1 MIILSMDKI
10 AKTDIFVTGKWSF
23 FIQIA
28 RAFPIIFG
36 KKWNEKSCKRKSN
49 PAKLFSKMFHKNLF
63 FFFLIGYLPITNFS
77 AYEEVLNCI
86 QQHLP
91 NSIPNTRYTIPR
103 LSSFIN
109 CISYLRCYF
118 ELLLND
124 TFQFNTL
131 HSQARWK
138 ILKYIHNTIII
149 IMVYVITLLPFPE

>member
-77 AYEEVLNCI
+77 TYEKWLTAFNNIFQTVL
-86 QQHLP
+86 QTTF
-91 NSIPNTRYTIPR
+91 IP
-103 LSSFIN
+103 
-109 CISYLRCYF
+109 
-118 ELLLND
+118 LLNWLASFTVFD
-124 TFQFNTL
+124 TYAYIKMMRYFHLCFVRRN
-131 HSQARWK
+131 
-138 ILKYIHNTIII
+138 IVKYIHNTITISI
-149 IMVYVITLLPFPE
+149 EYVITLLPFPE

>member
-63 FFFLIGYLPITNFS
+63 FFFLIGYLPITNFYTYERWLTAFNNIFQTVLQTTFIPLLNWLAS
-77 AYEEVLNCI
+77 FTVFDTYAYIIMMRYFHVCFLYPQMAYFGWIKWISRNMWNI
-86 QQHLP
+86 
-91 NSIPNTRYTIPR
+91 YTIP
-103 LSSFIN
+103 
-109 CISYLRCYF
+109 
-118 ELLLND
+118 
-124 TFQFNTL
+124 
-131 HSQARWK
+131 
-138 ILKYIHNTIII
+138 
-149 IMVYVITLLPFPE
+149 

>member
-1 MIILSMDKI
+1 M
-10 AKTDIFVTGKWSF
+10 
-23 FIQIA
+23 
-28 RAFPIIFG
+28 
-36 KKWNEKSCKRKSN
+36 
-49 PAKLFSKMFHKNLF
+49 F
-63 FFFLIGYLPITNFS
+63 FFFLIGYLPITNLS

-131 HSQARWK
+131 DSEIYSQYYNYHHGICHYVTSFPWVGFQGYNIVHKTNISHISQLINWICYTSCLMLWRNANSCWK
-138 ILKYIHNTIII
+138 
-149 IMVYVITLLPFPE
+149 